1 MTAPLKA
8 IDGNADLP
16 ALMTELAARARAAAR
31 VLALA
36 SPEQKNRALEAM
48 ERAIRANAAA
58 ILAANAEDVAEVRAG
73 GATSAFIDRLT
84 LTQARIDAMADGI
97 ATVREIA
104 DPVGVVTESW
114 QRPNGMTIER
124 VRVPLGVV
132 AVIFES
138 RPNVAA
144 DAGVL
149 CLKSGN
155 AVILRGGSDSF
166 RSCRAIHDCLVQG
179 LREAGL
185 PEAAI
190 TLVPTRDRAA
200 VGLLL
205 TGLNGGIDVIVPRGG
220 KSLVARVEAE
230 ARVPVFAH
238 LEGVNHVYVDHAANL
253 EMAKS
258 IVLNA
263 KMRRPGVC
271 GAAETLLVDR
281 AGAATSLKPLV
292 EMLID
297 AGCEVRGDDAVQRT
311 DARVKPASD
320 EDWDTEY
327 EDAIIAA
334 KVVDGVDEAIAHIHN
349 HGSHHTDAIVT
360 EDENDRAQISQR
372 GRFGDRA
379 AQRIDPVRRRRRIR
393 LRRGNRHRHR
403 EIPRPRPGR
412 RRATDQLQISRPRHR
427 ADAAVN
433 IAFSSE
439 VGTGSRKENAS
450 NRESRIGGSSVERSV
465 SRVAITRPD
474 HSAPYQRHAHRP
486 ARRLVQ
492 SAACRASRHQPVRD
506 QAAEARPRVV
516 AGDAGQSAQGPWRLA
531 RSRRTRRGRAPDGER
546 SAHRCQLSRI
556 RHRNAI
562 HCRHD

>member
-8 IDGNADLP
+8 IDGNDL
-16 ALMTELAARARAAAR
+16 TELMNGLASRARTAAQA
-31 VLALA
+31 LALA
-36 SPEQKNRALEAM
+36 SAGQKNKALDAI
-48 ERAIRANAAA
+48 ERAIRNHAAA
-58 ILAANAEDVAEVRAG
+58 ILAANAEDVTEARAG
-73 GATSAFIDRLT
+73 GATAAFVDRLT
-84 LTQARIDAMADGI
+84 LTQGRIDAMADGV
-97 ATVREIA
+97 ATVRAIE
-104 DPVGVVTESW
+104 DPIGVVTERW

-124 VRVPLGVV
+124 VRVPLGVI

-205 TGLNGGIDVIVPRGG
+205 TGLGGAIDVIVPRGG
-220 KSLVARVEAE
+220 KSLVGRVEAE

-281 AGAATSLKPLV
+281 KGAPTLLKPLV
-292 EMLID
+292 EMLLD
-297 AGCEVRGDDAVQRT
+297 AGCEVRGDDSVRRI

-327 EDAIIAA
+327 EAAIIAA
-334 KVVDGVDEAIAHIHN
+334 RVVGGIDEAIAHIHD

-360 EDENDRAQISQR
+360 EDQATAGKFLNEVDSAIVLHNASTQFADGGEFGFGAEIGIAT
-372 GRFGDRA
+372 GRFHARG
-379 AQRIDPVRRRRRIR
+379 PV
-393 LRRGNRHRHR
+393 GA
-403 EIPRPRPGR
+403 E
-412 RRATDQLQISRPRHR
+412 QLTSFKYR
-427 ADAAVN
+427 VY
-433 IAFSSE
+433 
-439 VGTGSRKENAS
+439 GTGQ
-450 NRESRIGGSSVERSV
+450 
-465 SRVAITRPD
+465 TRP
-474 HSAPYQRHAHRP
+474 
-486 ARRLVQ
+486 
-492 SAACRASRHQPVRD
+492 
-506 QAAEARPRVV
+506 
-516 AGDAGQSAQGPWRLA
+516 
-531 RSRRTRRGRAPDGER
+531 
-546 SAHRCQLSRI
+546 
-556 RHRNAI
+556 
-562 HCRHD
+562 

>member
-8 IDGNADLP
+8 IDGNAELP
-16 ALMTELAARARAAAR
+16 ALMTDLAARARAAAR

-36 SPEQKNRALEAM
+36 SPEQKNQALDAI
-48 ERAIRANAAA
+48 ERAIRANAPA

-84 LTQARIDAMADGI
+84 LTQARIDAMADGV
-97 ATVREIA
+97 ATVRNIA
-104 DPVGVVTESW
+104 DPIGAVTESW

-124 VRVPLGVV
+124 VRVPLGVI

-205 TGLNGGIDVIVPRGG
+205 TGLHGGVDVIVPRGG

-238 LEGVNHVYVDHAANL
+238 LEGVNHVYVDHSANL
-253 EMAKS
+253 EMAKK

-281 AGAATSLKPLV
+281 AAAATSLKPLV

-297 AGCEVRGDDAVQRT
+297 AGCEVRGDDAVQRA
-311 DARVKPASD
+311 DQRVKPASD

-334 KVVDGVDEAIAHIHN
+334 KRRRRPRRG
-349 HGSHHTDAIVT
+349 
-360 EDENDRAQISQR
+360 DRAYSQSRLASHRCDRDRRCARGGKIPQR
-372 GRFGDRA
+372 GRFRDRA
-379 AQRIDPVRRRRRIR
+379 A
-393 LRRGNRHRHR
+393 
-403 EIPRPRPGR
+403 
-412 RRATDQLQISRPRHR
+412 
-427 ADAAVN
+427 
-433 IAFSSE
+433 
-439 VGTGSRKENAS
+439 
-450 NRESRIGGSSVERSV
+450 
-465 SRVAITRPD
+465 
-474 HSAPYQRHAHRP
+474 
-486 ARRLVQ
+486 
-492 SAACRASRHQPVRD
+492 
-506 QAAEARPRVV
+506 
-516 AGDAGQSAQGPWRLA
+516 
-531 RSRRTRRGRAPDGER
+531 
-546 SAHRCQLSRI
+546 
-556 RHRNAI
+556 
-562 HCRHD
+562 